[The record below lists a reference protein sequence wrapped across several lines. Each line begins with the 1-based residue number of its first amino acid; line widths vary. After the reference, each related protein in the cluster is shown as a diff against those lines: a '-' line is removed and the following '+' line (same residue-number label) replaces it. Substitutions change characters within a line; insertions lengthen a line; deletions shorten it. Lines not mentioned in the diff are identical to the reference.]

1 MPSARAH
8 SGSEELPLTFQ
19 SHSRKSGHDEDD
31 DDDGDG
37 DGAMVLVF
45 IPAAMACGTAV
56 KLFDAGVEP
65 SGLGRKTG
73 GRRRAFHRRGE
84 PSTFLATPYRS
95 AAST

>member
-31 DDDGDG
+31 DDGDG

-45 IPAAMACGTAV
+45 IPAAMACGTAA

-65 SGLGRKTG
+65 SGLGRKKRG
-73 GRRRAFHRRGE
+73 AGGE
-84 PSTFLATPYRS
+84 PSTVE
-95 AAST
+95 ASLRPFTLKRRLR